1 MEPFPSARMQAKA
14 DTGHLHVWQGW
25 LCCWETLAAA
35 RQRAESVPDI
45 SLPTSPGQHPYQ
57 AGAAQLLSA
66 QSLVAL
72 EAVLQ
77 SVLQIEEPEPLEE
90 ASRWCC
96 HTLTMNGYLNESN
109 FTMVEE
115 GFTSR
120 DLLESTLLELC
131 RAGDRQAFFVADL
144 GDIVKKHVRFLKA
157 LPRVKPY
164 FPVRC
169 NSGGAVIRLLAE
181 LGAGFACA
189 NKTEIAE
196 VQSIGVPA
204 DRIFYSSP
212 CKQVAHVK
220 YAASHGVQLMTF
232 DNEVELSKVAR
243 SHPQARMLLGIAAD
257 PSPSAHPSM
266 MFGATLKSCRRLLE
280 SAKEQDVEVVGISF
294 HLGSHSLEPQ
304 VFAQAV
310 AEARLAF
317 DVGTELG
324 YRMHLLD
331 IGGGF
336 PGTEDTRAQ
345 FEEIAAVINSALD
358 MYFPEGC
365 GVEIVATPG
374 RYYVTSA
381 FTFAASITGKEEVP
395 MEQPGSDGKW
405 DSRDGSA
412 SVPMCPRASP
422 FSPGEESG
430 SKRSL
435 VYHLSDG
442 IYGTF
447 SCVLFDSPC
456 PKPLLHKKPCQEHLL
471 CSSSLRGP
479 LGHAEDQITN
489 DAELPELQD
498 GDWLIFQDMG
508 AYTIATSS
516 LCSGCPRPHVTY
528 AMSRLAWKA
537 LQLLQGKPPPAEDDH
552 ESACTPLSCGW
563 EMVESLCVPP
573 VFTPASII

>member
-1 MEPFPSARMQAKA
+1 
-14 DTGHLHVWQGW
+14 
-25 LCCWETLAAA
+25 
-35 RQRAESVPDI
+35 
-45 SLPTSPGQHPYQ
+45 
-57 AGAAQLLSA
+57 
-66 QSLVAL
+66 
-72 EAVLQ
+72 
-77 SVLQIEEPEPLEE
+77 
-90 ASRWCC
+90 
-96 HTLTMNGYLNESN
+96 MNGYLNESN
-109 FTMVEE
+109 FMLVEE

-120 DLLESTLLELC
+120 DLLESTLAELC
-131 RAGDRQAFFVADL
+131 QSSEQQAFFVADL
-144 GDIVKKHVRFLKA
+144 GDIVKKHLRFLKA

-164 FPVRC
+164 FPVKC
-169 NSGGAVIRLLAE
+169 NSSGGVVRLLAE

-204 DRIFYSSP
+204 DKIFYSSP
-212 CKQVAHVK
+212 CKQVAHIK
-220 YAASHGVQLMTF
+220 YAASHGVQLMAF
-232 DNEVELSKVAR
+232 DNEVELGKVAR
-243 SHPQARMLLGIAAD
+243 NHPQARMLLGIAAD
-257 PSPSAHPSM
+257 SSPSVHPSM
-266 MFGATLKSCRRLLE
+266 MFGATLTSCRRLLE
-280 SAKEQDVEVVGISF
+280 SAKEQDVEVVGIRDCALSF
-294 HLGSHSLEPQ
+294 HLRSHSLEPQ

-310 AEARLAF
+310 AEAQLAF
-317 DVGTELG
+317 DMGTELG

-365 GVEIVATPG
+365 GVEIIATPG
-374 RYYVTSA
+374 RYYVSSA
-381 FTFAASITGKEEVP
+381 FTFAASITSKEEVP
-395 MEQPGSDGKW
+395 TEQPGSD
-405 DSRDGSA
+405 
-412 SVPMCPRASP
+412 
-422 FSPGEESG
+422 GEESG

-456 PKPLLHKKPCQEHLL
+456 PKPLLHKKPCPEHPM

-479 LGHAEDQITN
+479 PGHGEDQIT
-489 DAELPELQD
+489 DDVELPELQD

-508 AYTIATSS
+508 AYSIATSS
-516 LCSGCPRPHVTY
+516 LCSGCPQPHVTY

>member
-1 MEPFPSARMQAKA
+1 MA
-14 DTGHLHVWQGW
+14 
-25 LCCWETLAAA
+25 
-35 RQRAESVPDI
+35 
-45 SLPTSPGQHPYQ
+45 
-57 AGAAQLLSA
+57 
-66 QSLVAL
+66 
-72 EAVLQ
+72 
-77 SVLQIEEPEPLEE
+77 
-90 ASRWCC
+90 
-96 HTLTMNGYLNESN
+96 
-109 FTMVEE
+109 
-115 GFTSR
+115 
-120 DLLESTLLELC
+120 
-131 RAGDRQAFFVADL
+131 
-144 GDIVKKHVRFLKA
+144 
-157 LPRVKPY
+157 
-164 FPVRC
+164 
-169 NSGGAVIRLLAE
+169 
-181 LGAGFACA
+181 
-189 NKTEIAE
+189 
-196 VQSIGVPA
+196 
-204 DRIFYSSP
+204 
-212 CKQVAHVK
+212 
-220 YAASHGVQLMTF
+220 F
-232 DNEVELSKVAR
+232 DNEVELGKVAR
-243 SHPQARMLLGIAAD
+243 NHPQARMLLGIAAD
-257 PSPSAHPSM
+257 SSPSAHPNM

-310 AEARLAF
+310 AEAQLAF
-317 DVGTELG
+317 DVGAELG
-324 YRMHLLD
+324 YQMHLLD

-381 FTFAASITGKEEVP
+381 FTFAASITSKEEVP
-395 MEQPGSDGKW
+395 MEQPGSD
-405 DSRDGSA
+405 
-412 SVPMCPRASP
+412 
-422 FSPGEESG
+422 GEESG

-456 PKPLLHKKPCQEHLL
+456 PKPLLRKKPCPEHPL

-479 LGHAEDQITN
+479 LGHGEDQIT
-489 DAELPELQD
+489 DDVELPELQD
-498 GDWLIFQDMG
+498 GEWLIFQDMG
-508 AYTIATSS
+508 AYTITTSA